1 MTRLMFSDA
10 FWRSDFTSHAGYE
23 ALVQRLRDGR
33 QMCKDVEELLRM
45 RAAAEEKYGREL
57 VTIAHK
63 AGGHAEISTLKNSF
77 EQLKTQMENM
87 GNFHIQLSEALKEEV
102 KKVEVFRERQK
113 EQRKKFESI
122 MEKVQKRKVSL
133 FRKTTESKKNYEVR
147 CKEADE
153 AEQTSE
159 KTVVAVKNGEKARHR
174 AKQCRQA
181 ACEAEKSYLTNID
194 QLESVRQDWEE
205 THRSTCEVF
214 QQMETDRIGVLRC
227 TLWDHCNHI
236 SMQCVKDD
244 EFFEEV
250 RKHLE
255 HCDINTDNN
264 CFIEMKTT
272 GWHPPEPIV
281 FESYYERD
289 TTSGDRNG
297 VARFTGGR
305 EDIMRRTSDP
315 LLGASVE
322 IAVGHPSIVSSSGE
336 DGSYASLLGLQQ
348 PAVDEDAYVALYNYT
363 AQVED
368 ELTVKRGDVV
378 QVLER
383 SEDGW
388 WTVAR
393 NGQEGLVPGNYLG
406 KL

>member
-1 MTRLMFSDA
+1 MTRLMFRDA
-10 FWRSDFTSHAGYE
+10 FWCF
-23 ALVQRLRDGR
+23 
-33 QMCKDVEELLRM
+33 M
-45 RAAAEEKYGREL
+45 RRASAEEKYGREL
-57 VTIAHK
+57 MTIARK
-63 AGGHAEISTLKNSF
+63 AGGHGEISTLKNSF
-77 EQLKTQMENM
+77 EQLRTQMENM
-87 GNFHIQLSEALKEEV
+87 GSFHIQLSEAMKEEV
-102 KKVEVFRERQK
+102 KKVEAFRERQK

-133 FRKTTESKKNYEVR
+133 FRKTMESKKNYEAR

-159 KTVVAVKNGEKARHR
+159 KSAIVGKNGEKVRHR
-174 AKQCRQA
+174 AKQCRHA
-181 ACEAEKSYLTNID
+181 ACEAENLYLTNID
-194 QLESVRQDWEE
+194 QLESIRQDWEE

-214 QQMETDRIGVLRC
+214 QQMEADRISLLRC

-255 HCDINTDNN
+255 HCDIITDNN
-264 CFIEMKTT
+264 CFIEMKRT

-281 FESYYERD
+281 FESYYQRETKSND
-289 TTSGDRNG
+289 GNG
-297 VARFTGGR
+297 QARLTGGG
-305 EDIMRRTSDP
+305 EDLMRRTSNP
-315 LLGASVE
+315 LLESATEINVDSRPSVL
-322 IAVGHPSIVSSSGE
+322 PSSEE

-368 ELTVKRGDVV
+368 ELTVQRGDLVHV
-378 QVLER
+378 RER
-383 SEDGW
+383 GDDGW
-388 WTVAR
+388 WTVVR
-393 NGQEGLVPGNYLG
+393 NGQEGIVPGSYLG
-406 KL
+406 KF